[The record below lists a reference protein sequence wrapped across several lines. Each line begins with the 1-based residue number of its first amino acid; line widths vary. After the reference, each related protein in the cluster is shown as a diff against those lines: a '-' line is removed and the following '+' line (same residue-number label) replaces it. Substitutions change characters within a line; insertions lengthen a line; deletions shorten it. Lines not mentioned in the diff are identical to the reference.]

1 MQFIVARKNMLSLR
15 QIACLPRVRGNAGPT
30 AGGDVYLE
38 GVTRGRL
45 QAGDLVGATHITKR
59 RIQDQLSL
67 FPEFEEM
74 YLLSLQG
81 DLLWDARKF
90 WAENRQTRP
99 ANFYTIMKKNKMG
112 RPPLKEKDRR
122 VKLSVSVAPKGAAL
136 LDSMRGKESRGAIL
150 DCLLK
155 YKPLAR
161 AVAGIAK
168 TKKK

>member
-1 MQFIVARKNMLSLR
+1 MMQLIRVQRK
-15 QIACLPRVRGNAGPT
+15 PT
-30 AGGDVYLE
+30 GELFLE
-38 GVTRGRL
+38 GVNGGIREG
-45 QAGDLVGATHITKR
+45 ALVGSTHITKR
-59 RIQDQLSL
+59 HIENELL
-67 FPEFEEM
+67 LCPGYEEM
-74 YLLSLQG
+74 GLLCLRG
-81 DLLWDARKF
+81 GALWDARTL
-90 WAENRQTRP
+90 WAKNRTSRP

-122 VKLSVSVAPKGAAL
+122 VKMSVSVAPKGAAL